1 MRAAHKTAS
10 HDLLS
15 FSISRSLSP
24 SSRFSLFLAPPPPPF
39 LSLSLSLSL
48 SLYLHVAF
56 SFAPCCL
63 VPLFLSSFAREAI
76 ENVLPRRGDSSTRGG
91 RARVALGTRGPHG
104 KRTGNPYKSL
114 YNARQRRWLTRAVR
128 LLSILSNQREARRS
142 LVEEIRVNG
151 RTRAV
156 YILVNRSRNRGIKT
170 RPGKKSIIA
179 LLARRDTKG
188 KTGPSE

>member
-24 SSRFSLFLAPPPPPF
+24 SSRFSLSFFLLLLLLCLC
-39 LSLSLSLSL
+39 LSLFTRCLLLRSLLPCLSISLSVSL
-48 SLYLHVAF
+48 FVRERSHRER
-56 SFAPCCL
+56 APKT
-63 VPLFLSSFAREAI
+63 
-76 ENVLPRRGDSSTRGG
+76 RRFEHER
-91 RARVALGTRGPHG
+91 RARVALDTRGPHG

-142 LVEEIRVNG
+142 LDEEIHEMNG

-156 YILVNRSRNRGIKT
+156 CIVLENRFEKSRN
-170 RPGKKSIIA
+170 
-179 LLARRDTKG
+179 
-188 KTGPSE
+188 